1 MSTGALTEEGVV
13 IPYSAVPESQ
23 SVLRRLHEDRPK
35 LTCSCTSDGPRITV
49 RLLNNLYFFA
59 TFPNQSH
66 LHSKD
71 CRYQDQGGGAS
82 IQPVS
87 LDNAAKDSK
96 LLVGGRVELPG
107 LAPSSSAS
115 AVAKVSKAPKKGVN
129 TPYKASSHH
138 PKGSTLDRLLVE
150 TWAATFCNRPVKESW
165 GENAGF
171 LVHTMLNTAVNHS
184 TKMFS
189 DHCRICYFNPK
200 SKRST
205 KSAEAQW
212 FSRHFKDQTQPLFIL
227 GSIKSI
233 LKRDSSKGGGVRIA
247 LESFPRPLAIM
258 SSVWDTVLSQ
268 QNDYFSD
275 ALLNSSSYCRLGL
288 FQVRLKGGSIAS
300 PIVVENVGLGLVSG
314 REIFR

>member
-1 MSTGALTEEGVV
+1 MSTGALTGDGVV
-13 IPYSAVPESQ
+13 IPYLAVPENQ
-23 SVLRRLHEDRPK
+23 SALRRLHEDRPK

-66 LHSKD
+66 FHKKS
-71 CRYQDQGGGAS
+71 CRYLDQGGGAS

-96 LLVGGRVELPG
+96 LLVGGCVELPG
-107 LAPSSSAS
+107 LAPSAS
-115 AVAKVSKAPKKGVN
+115 TTAVAKVSKAPKKSSN
-129 TPYKASSHH
+129 APYKASSHH

-171 LVHTMLNTAVNHS
+171 LINKMMNTTVNHS
-184 TKMFS
+184 TKLFS
-189 DHCRICYFNPK
+189 DHCRVCYFNPK
-200 SKRST
+200 AKRSR
-205 KSAEAQW
+205 SAEAHW
-212 FSRHFKDQTQPLFIL
+212 FSHHFKDQTHPLFIL

-233 LKRDSSKGGGVRIA
+233 SKREISKGGGVRIT

-258 SSVWDTVLSQ
+258 SSVWDNVLSQ
-268 QNDYFSD
+268 QNDYFVD
-275 ALLNSSSYCRLGL
+275 ALLNSSNYCRLGL
-288 FQVRLKGGSIAS
+288 FQVRLKGGSITS
-300 PIVVENVGLGLVSG
+300 PIVIESVGLGLVSG

>member
-1 MSTGALTEEGVV
+1 MV

-165 GENAGF
+165 YENCGF
-171 LVHTMLNTAVNHS
+171 LINTMMTTTVNHS

-258 SSVWDTVLSQ
+258 SSVWDNVLSQ